1 MKWRRSL
8 ITGIALA
15 LVLAAPARALADG
28 DINVNPGGN
37 PYDPEVWT
45 GGVSSE
51 SGTTEVVSTGN
62 TATSGNAGSLQSFE
76 YEWVLSCFNNYPGML
91 NKLCPAARNC
101 TGQNQFRWNLWARQV
116 TDANGDPTPTA
127 RWLIVLAEC
136 YTGPPPAP
144 EAAPQPQVTDALVLQ
159 AVRRLGLPRLTVQ
172 VQPSDET
179 LVNFDTIFY
188 AEPPT
193 WARTVQ
199 LLGFTVDV
207 EAAPTG
213 YDWRFGD
220 GETATTQTAGAPY
233 PAKDITH
240 AYTNAGVR
248 VQPRVDTAY
257 EIRYRVDRG
266 GWQTIAET
274 VPAAGLPVALRIRE
288 ATPVLVGD

>member
-1 MKWRRSL
+1 MVSSRLLCLAPLLSL
-8 ITGIALA
+8 SL
-15 LVLAAPARALADG
+15 LVGSPAASHADPVEPAD
-28 DINVNPGGN
+28 NPT
-37 PYDPEVWT
+37 DPEVVVT
-45 GGVSSE
+45 VEATTSAEQGEVQTTSEASGGAQ
-51 SGTTEVVSTGN
+51 
-62 TATSGNAGSLQSFE
+62 ATYE
-76 YEWVLSCFNNYPGML
+76 YEWVLTCFNNYPGVL
-91 NKLCPAARNC
+91 NELCPSARNC
-101 TGQNQFRWNLWARQV
+101 TGQGQFQWNLWARQV
-116 TDANGDPTPTA
+116 TDANGEPTATA
-127 RWLIVLAEC
+127 RWQIVLTEC
-136 YTGPPPAP
+136 YTGPPPASQ
-144 EAAPQPQVTDALVLQ
+144 AAPQPQVTDALVLQ

-179 LVNFDTIFY
+179 LVNFDTIFF

-207 EAAPTG
+207 DATPTG

-240 AYTNAGVR
+240 AYTDAGVR

-257 EIRYRVDRG
+257 EIRYRVDGG

>member
-1 MKWRRSL
+1 MNDKTRV
-8 ITGIALA
+8 IVAA
-15 LVLAAPARALADG
+15 VLVVPILTAAPSLAAADRGVDGSTEGGIYSPGVILEATDGVPAEQG
-28 DINVNPGGN
+28 
-37 PYDPEVWT
+37 EVQTT
-45 GGVSSE
+45 GEG
-51 SGTTEVVSTGN
+51 SGPQ
-62 TATSGNAGSLQSFE
+62 ATYQ
-76 YEWVLSCFNNYPGML
+76 YEWILNCFNNYPGEL
-91 NKLCPAARNC
+91 NEMCPSARNC
-101 TGQNQFRWNLWARQV
+101 DAQGQYQWTLWARQLTSASGEPV
-116 TDANGDPTPTA
+116 QATWQP
-127 RWLIVLAEC
+127 VLTEC

-188 AEPPT
+188 AEPPS

-207 EAAPTG
+207 DATPTG

-240 AYTNAGVR
+240 AYTDAGVR

-257 EIRYRVDRG
+257 EIRYRVDDG